1 MPYRDD
7 GEALEQRE
15 AQLAE
20 ELDRVDGELDRL
32 RRLERKREDLIRA
45 LSDVRA
51 VQRQRRV
58 PLSNLPSASPCDVSW
73 AEMDGDGR
81 VRRCSRCG
89 KQVYDVVS
97 LPRSEALALVMV
109 DERFSDVDEAR
120 RTLRVRADGTLI
132 AGDCPLGAHRQRR
145 ARAVVGGGLAA
156 LGLATLLSHPA
167 HHHGGC
173 PHSAAYAGDGPDA
186 VWVEL
191 DDEIEVDTSGAQGS
205 ATQGWARATTYVP
218 YAMGERREARKNEG
232 EASNPDP
239 PEAKDQAAIDQARDA
254 AAAPDAALEGGEP
267 PAERRRPPGDRDAST
282 TTADR

>member
-15 AQLAE
+15 ALLAE
-20 ELDRVDGELDRL
+20 ELDRVDTELDRL
-32 RRLERKREDLIRA
+32 RRLERKREDLVRS

-58 PLSNLPSASPCDVSW
+58 PLSNLPSASPCDATW
-73 AEMDGDGR
+73 ASMDGEGR
-81 VRRCSRCG
+81 VRRCGRCG

-97 LPRSEALALVMV
+97 LPRSEALALIME
-109 DERFSDVDEAR
+109 DEQFSDVDEAR

-173 PHSAAYAGDGPDA
+173 PHSAAYGPNAVDGADA

-191 DDEIEVDTSGAQGS
+191 DDEIEIDTSVA
-205 ATQGWARATTYVP
+205 QGWARPSNYVP
-218 YAMGERREARKNEG
+218 YDMGERREARADQEEAEAAEDALAPEAALGAMTGG
-232 EASNPDP
+232 EA
-239 PEAKDQAAIDQARDA
+239 
-254 AAAPDAALEGGEP
+254 
-267 PAERRRPPGDRDAST
+267 PADRRRSPGPEVDEAASGDR
-282 TTADR
+282 